1 MRAAVRRSRRGY
13 GLLGSF
19 GGLVDCFCACLLT
32 SVVDPLGS
40 SLAAINDQL
49 RTGTDKGNLTV

>member
-1 MRAAVRRSRRGY
+1 MDCFPGLALGDGLLACAAVDGPGRTPRG
-13 GLLGSF
+13 
-19 GGLVDCFCACLLT
+19 
-32 SVVDPLGS
+32 P